1 MPDDTDLDAL
11 LEKADAALEAVGAPG
26 ELARRPDL
34 VRALGA
40 ALGGAFARAL
50 GAAAKCEVSLGPFE
64 EARDADAAALAGLL
78 PRNAAG
84 AGPAA
89 GFGLTVTAPGGPAGH
104 AALFLAPAAS
114 ADLAGRAAGL
124 EPDALAAKKEKAEVT
139 DEDFDALAA
148 VCAPGVRSASE
159 EAAVA
164 LGGARLEAASCA
176 LVDPGDAAALAEL
189 VGEGPF
195 LAASGALTV
204 DGEASAGLLVASLP
218 CLDAMAA
225 LLASPASGA
234 SAPGPAGAEAAGAGT
249 VSRSL
254 AETLRAV
261 HPNVE
266 RVLRLR
272 LPVSV
277 VLAGK
282 TMTVEEIRAL
292 GPGAIIEFSKSA
304 DEFLDLCVGEKVI
317 GEGEVVIVNER
328 FGLHLRR
335 IASRRERI
343 KSMG

>member
-26 ELARRPDL
+26 DGARRPDL
-34 VRALGA
+34 LRALGS

-50 GAAAKCEVSLGPFE
+50 GAAAKCEVALGPFE
-64 EARDADAAALAGLL
+64 EARDADAAGLAGLL
-78 PRNAAG
+78 PGNS
-84 AGPAA
+84 A
-89 GFGLTVTAPGGPAGH
+89 GFGLTVTAPGEPAGH
-104 AALFLAPAAS
+104 AALFLAPAAV

-124 EPDALAAKKEKAEVT
+124 EPDALAAKKEKAELT

-176 LVDPGDAAALAEL
+176 FVDLGDAAAAAEF
-189 VGEGPF
+189 VGDGPF
-195 LAASGALTV
+195 LAASGELTV
-204 DGEASAGLLVASLP
+204 DGEASAGLLVASVP

-225 LLASPASGA
+225 LLASPAPEA
-234 SAPGPAGAEAAGAGT
+234 SAPEPAGAGVVVG
-249 VSRSL
+249 RSL
-254 AETLRAV
+254 AETLKAV

-282 TMTVEEIRAL
+282 SMTVEEVRAL